1 MHPLIDILN
10 SENPMGHSEEWRK
23 TVLSRDASLCQ
34 VCGSSEGVEAH
45 HIIPK
50 YLCPEFTLSP
60 TNGITLCSE
69 HHHCFHA
76 RHFTQIGAKRG
87 RTPYGYK
94 RENGGFVEIP
104 SEINT
109 IHRMRELWNDGYT
122 CRGIAHRLNT
132 EGIPAKLGGKW
143 SKSSV
148 YNITGRRKVIEEEWR

>member
-34 VCGSSEGVEAH
+34 VCGSSESVEAH

-76 RHFTQIGAKRG
+76 RHFTKIGAKRG

-94 RENGGFVEIP
+94 RENGGFAEIP
-104 SEINT
+104 SEIKT
-109 IHRMRELWNDGYT
+109 INRIQRLWGEGYSHRA
-122 CRGIAHRLNT
+122 IAHLLDT

-143 SKSSV
+143 NKSSIH
-148 YNITGRRKVIEEEWR
+148 NITGTRSQPMEGRR